1 MTSANL
7 PRHLDDDFGIISPGR
22 STMSLQFIAVF
33 VAMMLLLGG
42 CAAAR
47 SDRAAGV
54 DELERRH
61 ADTVRNLGGSGM

>member
-1 MTSANL
+1 
-7 PRHLDDDFGIISPGR
+7 
-22 STMSLQFIAVF
+22 MSLRFIAVF

-47 SDRAAGV
+47 NDRAAGV